1 MSNTASKRRMLNDR
15 SVFILFCMVPVVL
28 FLTITSLV
36 PSVMA
41 IADSLTDWR
50 LTSFGSHDIFVGL
63 SNYRRLLGDDP
74 QFWSAVIRTLV
85 FVVIVVPAELAL
97 GMAIALFLA
106 REFKGRR
113 LVLTLLM
120 IPTMIA
126 PVVVAMTWRFML
138 MPSFGLFTY
147 VLNTFGLFNNTS
159 VFSGEISAFAAI
171 MLIDI
176 WEWTPFMMLILLSG
190 LNALPQEPVE
200 AAELDGAT
208 RAQIF
213 FHVQLPMLKPLIVIA
228 VLFRTID
235 ASKVFDTIYVLT
247 GGGPGANATE
257 SLTLFAQ
264 KTIFGTW
271 QLGYGAA
278 VCQVLAFLSIV
289 AAALFYS
296 AVSKSEAQ

>member
-1 MSNTASKRRMLNDR
+1 MTVKRRMWNDR

-41 IADSLTDWR
+41 ISDSLTDWR

-63 SNYRRLLGDDP
+63 SNYRRLLGEDP
-74 QFWSAVIRTLV
+74 QFWSAVVRTLV
-85 FVVIVVPAELAL
+85 FVVIVVPVELAL

-138 MPSFGLFTY
+138 MPSFGLLTY
-147 VLNTFGLFNNTS
+147 VLNKFGFFTDAS

-190 LNALPQEPVE
+190 LNALPHEPQE

-208 RAQIF
+208 RTQIF
-213 FHVQLPMLKPLIVIA
+213 FHVQLPMLRPLIIIA

-296 AVSKSEAQ
+296 AVSKSEAR